1 MESEQEELLCK
12 IEAVLDQ
19 LPTWQKE
26 IIYMDIH
33 NHYEERDN
41 LLKEN
46 VGISTQVEISRYIQ
60 RLREKIR
67 DMANGVWK
75 PKHQNSTK
83 KTLIGF

>member
-1 MESEQEELLCK
+1 MDTEQEELLCK

-60 RLREKIR
+60 RLRDKIR

-75 PKHQNSTK
+75 PKHQNSKK

>member
-1 MESEQEELLCK
+1 MDTEQEELLCK

-19 LPTWQKE
+19 LPQWQKE
-26 IIYMDIH
+26 IIYMDIN

-46 VGISTQVEISRYIQ
+46 VGISTQVEINRYIQ

-75 PKHQNSTK
+75 PKHQNSRK

>member
-1 MESEQEELLCK
+1 MTNEQEELLCK

-26 IIYMDIH
+26 IIYMDIL

-67 DMANGVWK
+67 DMANGEWK
-75 PKHQNSTK
+75 PKHQNSKK

>member
-1 MESEQEELLCK
+1 MENEQEILLQK

-19 LPTWQKE
+19 LPTWQKD
-26 IIYMDIH
+26 IIYLDIH

-46 VGISTQVEISRYIQ
+46 VGISSQVEINRYVQ

-75 PKHQNSTK
+75 PKHQNTDK
-83 KTLIGF
+83 PTLKGF

>member
-1 MESEQEELLCK
+1 MTNEQEELLCK
-12 IEAVLDQ
+12 IEDVLDQ

-46 VGISTQVEISRYIQ
+46 VGISTQVEINRYLK
-60 RLREKIR
+60 RLKEKIR
-67 DMANGVWK
+67 DLCNGTWK
-75 PKHQNSTK
+75 PKHQNSNK
-83 KTLIGF
+83 LTLNGF

>member
-1 MESEQEELLCK
+1 MTNEQEELLCK

-33 NHYEERDN
+33 NNYEERDN

-75 PKHQNSTK
+75 PKHQNSKK